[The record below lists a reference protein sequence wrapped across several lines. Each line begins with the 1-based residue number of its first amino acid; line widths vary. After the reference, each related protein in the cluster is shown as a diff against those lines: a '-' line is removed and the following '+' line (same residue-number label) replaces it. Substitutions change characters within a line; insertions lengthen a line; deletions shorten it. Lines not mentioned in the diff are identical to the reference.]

1 MAPWDWSQPPA
12 QDLTPGHLYQ
22 HTGTCRVF
30 PKTSENSQIFV
41 FLAVQTSNLAI
52 ETTVHVYKL
61 PGSVGTLKYA
71 EYGR

>member
-1 MAPWDWSQPPA
+1 MCV
-12 QDLTPGHLYQ
+12 TPSGARAG
-22 HTGTCRVF
+22 TGLRCQKPGCLHGRVF